1 MKRIALIVTAALLVV
16 GVGVPALVHKVA
28 AVDSPPS
35 GVTAPVE
42 TFTGRVVR
50 MDLNAGTFTVRR
62 QDKVITL
69 NAGGVDLKAREAR
82 RARHRDVFQRHR
94 SQSPGDQRYP
104 VGIVSEAELRFGLR
118 GEI

>member
-1 MKRIALIVTAALLVV
+1 MSLPVFPVALTLAALLVV
-16 GVGVPALVHKVA
+16 GFGAPAALVYKVA
-28 AVDSPPS
+28 AADSPAS

-62 QDKVITL
+62 HDKVITL
-69 NAGGVDLKAREAR
+69 NAGGVRSQARETR

-104 VGIVSEAELRFGLR
+104 VGMIPERQE
-118 GEI
+118 

>member
-69 NAGGVDLKAREAR
+69 NAGGVDLKL
-82 RARHRDVFQRHR
+82 VK
-94 SQSPGDQRYP
+94 
-104 VGIVSEAELRFGLR
+104 R
-118 GEI
+118 GERVIVTYSNGTALKIQATRDIP